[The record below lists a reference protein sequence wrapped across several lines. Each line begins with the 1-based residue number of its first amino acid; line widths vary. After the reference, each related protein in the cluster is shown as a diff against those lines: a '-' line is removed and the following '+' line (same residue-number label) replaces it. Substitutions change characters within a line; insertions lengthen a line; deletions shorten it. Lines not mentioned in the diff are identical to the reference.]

1 MANRLNNLAM
11 LLQATN
17 RVAKAEPLMRRTLAI
32 FEASLGPDHPQAV
45 TARDNLAA
53 LVAALA
59 KGG

>member
-1 MANRLNNLAM
+1 
-11 LLQATN
+11 
-17 RVAKAEPLMRRTLAI
+17 MRRTLAI